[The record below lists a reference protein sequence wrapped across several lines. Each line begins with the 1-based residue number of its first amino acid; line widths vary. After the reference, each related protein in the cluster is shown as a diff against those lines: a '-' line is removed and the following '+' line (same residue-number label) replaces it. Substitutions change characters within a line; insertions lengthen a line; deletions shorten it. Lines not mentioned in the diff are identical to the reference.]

1 MASEGL
7 VSAEL
12 TLTADDLPQP
22 GKQFTGNFFIFCDS
36 WEEKTEDYIKCSKS
50 SDIQ

>member
-36 WEEKTEDYIKCSKS
+36 WEEKNRRLYKMQQE
-50 SDIQ
+50 